1 MTNKEASKALIM
13 YAPKDNNAISIT
25 LREAMKMGADA
36 LDNLKIGYW
45 KYDEELSDWYDTTYE
60 CSCCKR
66 TIITPIELSNNVYKN
81 YPYCHCGAKMIKP

>member
-1 MTNKEASKALIM
+1 M

-45 KYDEELSDWYDTTYE
+45 KYDEGLSD
-60 CSCCKR
+60 
-66 TIITPIELSNNVYKN
+66 
-81 YPYCHCGAKMIKP
+81 